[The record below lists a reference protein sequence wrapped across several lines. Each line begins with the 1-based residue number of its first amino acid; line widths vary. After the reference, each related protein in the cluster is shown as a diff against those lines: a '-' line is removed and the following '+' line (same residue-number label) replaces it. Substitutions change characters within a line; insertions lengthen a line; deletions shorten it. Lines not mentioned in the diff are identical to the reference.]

1 MPGSSTHVA
10 VRLVLAAKQAV
21 SRVEAAMVD
30 SLNVRRESSDAAT
43 LAAVGAGET
52 AELHFVVIAV
62 SPIPLRMRGNL
73 TFLVCFRRML
83 PVAAVRYAH
92 RSTASP
98 ATCDRASS
106 ISRCPCLLRA
116 SSPRSRARRF
126 ACSLFP

>member
-1 MPGSSTHVA
+1 VVPGSSTHVA

-73 TFLVCFRRML
+73 TFLVCFVACFMSL
-83 PVAAVRYAH
+83 P
-92 RSTASP
+92 SLCSP
-98 ATCDRASS
+98 QYGLAGDMRQGQLDLTLPLPASS
-106 ISRCPCLLRA
+106 FVAPVPCTAVCLSLCP
-116 SSPRSRARRF
+116 
-126 ACSLFP
+126 